1 MAPKVNYFPA
11 ASTNDGLMDLVMNR
25 SDIPIPQY
33 LSMLLGIEDGTFFNK
48 PCLEYSKIV
57 AYRLTPHQDS
67 GYLSI
72 DGEKADF
79 KPFQVEVHPGLCT
92 VISKR
97 GRYETPGPS
106 GWEKFK
112 GAAEAKTLDETTP
125 LATNGTAPG
134 S

>member
-1 MAPKVNYFPA
+1 MSWMAPKVNFFPA
-11 ASTNDGLMDLVMNR
+11 ASANDGLMDLVMNR
-25 SDIPIPQY
+25 SDIPVIEY
-33 LSMLLGIEDGTFFNK
+33 ASLLLGIDSGSFFNK
-48 PCLEYSKIV
+48 NCLEYSKIV

-79 KPFQVEVHPGLCT
+79 KPIQVEVHPGLAT

-97 GRYETPGPS
+97 GRYETPGPM

-112 GAAEAKTLDETTP
+112 GAAEAK
-125 LATNGTAPG
+125 AVNGTAPA